1 MSIRH
6 VIWHHSSELGDWV
19 IPRESFR
26 CLYTWDLETLVK
38 VSRVKVSRVEV
49 SRVKVNCLFFILL
62 LGSLAAAQ
70 DLTED
75 EETVE
80 DSVIEDEDDEA
91 EVEEDEPTDLVSAI
105 FDLIHIYSV
114 SLYICI

>member
-1 MSIRH
+1 MPS
-6 VIWHHSSELGDWV
+6 G
-19 IPRESFR
+19 
-26 CLYTWDLETLVK
+26 
-38 VSRVKVSRVEV
+38 
-49 SRVKVNCLFFILL
+49 LL
-62 LGSLAAAQ
+62 SHTSVDSQIIHRLI

-91 EVEEDEPTDLVSAI
+91 EVEEDEPTDLVRAV

-114 SLYICI
+114 SISISICI